1 MVLLDRHVAKDSDK
15 PIRALIV
22 KGLNPGDVAHGRHR
36 NERSGTTQDH
46 NDDLGY
52 TQEALFEAGVPTRSS
67 LPFRSEY

>member
-1 MVLLDRHVAKDSDK
+1 MALLDRHVVKHSHK

-22 KGLNPGDVAHGRHR
+22 KAFNPGEVAHGRHR

-52 TQEALFEAGVPTRSS
+52 TQEALFEAGVPTRPS